1 MVFDNFPWTNYHE
14 LNLDWIIK
22 QMQIIKQMT
31 GQTRSFYQ
39 ASGVAEAATTL
50 PIGNIT
56 QIPLASAGSIAIG
69 TAFEISTDGGI
80 RVKEAGTYKVDA
92 SAYIHAKRYST
103 SIGVYIYKGDN
114 IGNAVEVTSARIT
127 QDNSSSGFYGA
138 FSVAPKLV
146 NLAAGQSVYLLAR
159 VNGSGDDGEIDDD
172 NPATFLLIERVD

>member
-14 LNLDWIIK
+14 LNLDWIIRHMK
-22 QMQIIKQMT
+22 IIQEMT

-39 ASGVAEAATTL
+39 ATGVAEATTAL
-50 PIGNIT
+50 TAGTIT

-69 TAFEISTDGGI
+69 SAFEISTDGGI

-92 SAYIHAKRYST
+92 SAYIHAKKDST

-114 IGNAVEVTSARIT
+114 IGNAVEVTSARIA
-127 QDNSSSGFYGA
+127 QDNSSFGFYGA

-159 VNGSGDDGEIDDD
+159 VNGEDGDIDDD
-172 NPATFLLIERVD
+172 NTATFLLIERVD